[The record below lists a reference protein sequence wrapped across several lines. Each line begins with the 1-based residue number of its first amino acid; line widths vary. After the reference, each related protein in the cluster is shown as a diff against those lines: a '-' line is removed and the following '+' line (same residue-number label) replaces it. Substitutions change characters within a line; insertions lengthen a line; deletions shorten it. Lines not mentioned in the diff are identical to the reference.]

1 MFHNDVSFVM
11 ALIALTLGA
20 FLLLYVR
27 NHKNDLTK
35 FCNEQVELN
44 RYGFIRI
51 LNGKRTS
58 YKGWKIKRVGVLK

>member
-1 MFHNDVSFVM
+1 
-11 ALIALTLGA
+11 LIKRLKNVKFGRNTSGYILTSPEDKI
-20 FLLLYVR
+20 FEID
-27 NHKNDLTK
+27 DLTK